1 MTSSTKHSFSSLL
14 RGIFKYLL
22 IFMVLVYLL
31 IWITSPWVVRYFAT
45 EPVGD
50 LGLTLGVDSS
60 IRFNPFTSTLTVRD
74 LSLLDTNRTTVL
86 AVDELD
92 ISVRIHRLLFKQIY
106 ISTFS
111 IKETKLKVTKKSNSL
126 YVAGINLTPGDNT
139 QDVDEPTPKE
149 VVEPIPDFRIILPEF
164 KLENFTVNADIDSVQ
179 QTLTLNDFS
188 LNDVEVDQVDHN
200 LGLSIDAKI
209 NNAPVVIKSS
219 LSMHAGVGVIDS
231 EVSLNNLDLDELS
244 PLLADFGVNMSG
256 LLSFSS
262 SPKLQ
267 ISADEIKLASE
278 RTILTFDTLLINYEP
293 WIFEGK
299 RNQVTL
305 NNLLVK
311 STPIGEL
318 TMLSTNMK
326 TEFTQGNLGLQSTDN
341 SLINWELI
349 DVAANASV
357 VDMQPHISESA
368 VTIKSL
374 NLSEDR
380 SLAEDLPIVSIQEL
394 SINDIKF
401 NDNFLSI
408 DAITLQGLLTDLK
421 INPDK
426 SILSLVD
433 TSALNPDEAS
443 AKTTDAPSTESNEE
457 LVDEGLSQ
465 QEAEQKPAIGFA
477 LNKFM
482 LVDDA
487 IILLNDQSVSP
498 TYDQKITIE
507 TLQIGPINSLDTDLQ
522 SPYELKAKDQ
532 SYLKIDAS
540 GFVSPFGEALNA
552 SLFGNVDELSLPSIS
567 PYMKDAL
574 GFEMKSGQLDL
585 NLDVKIIDD
594 QIAGDTTI
602 FMRGIEMASADEVE
616 QGTIKEGK
624 AMPLNIALGML
635 KDDQD
640 NIELTV
646 PLRGNIASPSFGIES
661 FIGLVLK
668 KAAMSQ
674 AKDYLMTTFVPY
686 ASVVSVALSG
696 AEYLLKVR
704 FEPLLFETGE
714 VSLTDENQQYLSE
727 LVLLMQ
733 DKPELQLKTCS
744 ISNYQDLAVAQGTVI
759 TTELKSEVKV
769 LGDKRQ
775 ANLKTYLIEQG
786 IKSSRILYCSPELD
800 TSDTAQ
806 SRIELKTD

>member
-1 MTSSTKHSFSSLL
+1 MTSSTKHSFISLL
-14 RGIFKYLL
+14 SGILKYLL
-22 IFMVLVYLL
+22 LFAVLVYLI
-31 IWITSPWVVRYFAT
+31 IWIASPWAVRHFAT

-50 LGLTLGVDSS
+50 LGLTLGADSS
-60 IRFNPFTSTLTVRD
+60 IRYNPFTSTLSVRD
-74 LSLLDTNRTTVL
+74 LSLLDSSQTAVL
-86 AVDELD
+86 TVDELD
-92 ISVRIHRLLFKQIY
+92 LSVHLHRLLFKQIY

-111 IKETKLKVTKKSNSL
+111 IQYTNLKVTKKNNSL
-126 YVAGINLTPGDNT
+126 FVAGINLTSGDNA
-139 QDVDEPTPKE
+139 Q
-149 VVEPIPDFRIILPEF
+149 VVEEPAPDEAAELTPDFSIILPEF
-164 KLENFTVNADIDSVQ
+164 KLVDFTVNADIDGVQ
-179 QTLTLNDFS
+179 QILRLNDFS

-209 NNAPVVIKSS
+209 NNAPLAIKSS
-219 LSMHAGVGVIDS
+219 LSMHDGAGVIDS
-231 EVSLNNLDLDELS
+231 EVSLSNLDLAELS
-244 PLLADFGVNMSG
+244 PLLAEFGVNMSG

-267 ISADEIKLASE
+267 VSADEINLASE
-278 RTILTFDTLLINYEP
+278 QTLLTLDTILLNYEP
-293 WIFEGK
+293 WIVEGK

-305 NNLLVK
+305 KNLLVK
-311 STPIGEL
+311 ATPTGEL
-318 TMLSTNMK
+318 TLLSTKMK
-326 TEFTQGNLGLQSTDN
+326 SEFTQGSLGLQSVDN
-341 SLINWELI
+341 SVLNWESI
-349 DVAANASV
+349 GVAATASV
-357 VDMQPHISESA
+357 VDMQPDISESA
-368 VTIKSL
+368 VTFKSL

-380 SLAEDLPIVSIQEL
+380 SLAEASPIVSMQEL
-394 SINDIKF
+394 SIEDIKF
-401 NDNFLSI
+401 TDNFLSI
-408 DAITLQGLLTDLK
+408 DAIKIKGLLTDLK

-426 SILSLVD
+426 SILSLVN
-433 TSALNPDEAS
+433 TSALNPDEVSAETTEVPSTGEPEIEAS
-443 AKTTDAPSTESNEE
+443 A
-457 LVDEGLSQ
+457 Q
-465 QEAEQKPAIGFA
+465 QEAEQKPALGFA

-498 TYDQKITIE
+498 TYDQEITIE
-507 TLQIGPINSLDTDLQ
+507 TLQIGPMNSLDTNFQ
-522 SPYELKAKDQ
+522 SPYELIAKDQ
-532 SYLKIDAS
+532 NYLKIDAS

-552 SLFGNVDELSLPSIS
+552 SLLGNVDELSLPSIS

-594 QIAGDTTI
+594 QIVGDTTI

-646 PLRGNIASPSFGIES
+646 PLRGDVASPSFGVES

-714 VSLTDENQQYLSE
+714 VSLTGENQQYLSE

-744 ISNYQDLAVAQGTVI
+744 ISNYQDLAIAKGTPM
-759 TTELKSEVKV
+759 TAELKSEIKG

-775 ANLKTYLIEQG
+775 SNLKAYLIEQG
-786 IKSSRILYCSPELD
+786 IKSSRVLYCAPELD
-800 TSDTAQ
+800 TSDNAQ
-806 SRIELKTD
+806 PRIELKTD

>member
-1 MTSSTKHSFSSLL
+1 
-14 RGIFKYLL
+14 
-22 IFMVLVYLL
+22 MVLAYLL
-31 IWITSPWVVRYFAT
+31 IWIASPWVVRHFAT

-74 LSLLDTNRTTVL
+74 LSLLDSSRTTVL

-92 ISVRIHRLLFKQIY
+92 ISVRLHRLLFKQIY

-111 IKETKLKVTKKSNSL
+111 IKETNLKVIKQSNSL
-126 YVAGINLTPGDNT
+126 FVAGIDLTPGDNA
-139 QDVDEPTPKE
+139 QVVDEPTSKE
-149 VVEPIPDFRIILPEF
+149 VVEPTPDFRLILPEF
-164 KLENFTVNADIDSVQ
+164 KLEDFTVDADIDGVQ

-267 ISADEIKLASE
+267 VSADEIKLASE
-278 RTILTFDTLLINYEP
+278 QTLLTFDTILINYEP

-311 STPIGEL
+311 ATPIGEL
-318 TMLSTNMK
+318 IMLSTKMK
-326 TEFTQGNLGLQSTDN
+326 TEFTQGNLGLQSANN
-341 SLINWELI
+341 SLISWELI
-349 DVAANASV
+349 DVAANAFV

-408 DAITLQGLLTDLK
+408 DAITIQGLLTDLK
-421 INPDK
+421 INSDK

-433 TSALNPDEAS
+433 TSALTPDEAS
-443 AKTTDAPSTESNEE
+443 AKTTKAPSTGST
-457 LVDEGLSQ
+457 EGLSQ
-465 QEAEQKPAIGFA
+465 QEAEQEPAIGFA

-482 LVDDA
+482 IIDDA

-532 SYLKIDAS
+532 SYLKIYAN

-585 NLDVKIIDD
+585 DLDVKIIDD
-594 QIAGDTTI
+594 QIVGDTTI

-646 PLRGNIASPSFGIES
+646 PLRGDIASPSFGIES

-744 ISNYQDLAVAQGTVI
+744 VSNYQDLAVAQGTVI
-759 TTELKSEVKV
+759 TTALKSEIKV